1 MQEILSILQRGESLR
16 RHQST
21 SPYELYAST
30 LNAMICTTLSS
41 SGPRLVEQENPATP
55 SLFTPTWIHAI
66 IAAQDGPLER
76 TKDGKYSCRIK
87 DQRIEMSESESQPV
101 LQFLHETLP
110 REQDVEKEIETQS
123 AILADLTQY
132 VQVFVEGM

>member
-1 MQEILSILQRGESLR
+1 M
-16 RHQST
+16 
-21 SPYELYAST
+21 
-30 LNAMICTTLSS
+30 
-41 SGPRLVEQENPATP
+41 
-55 SLFTPTWIHAI
+55 
-66 IAAQDGPLER
+66 AAQDGPLER

-101 LQFLHETLP
+101 LQFIHETLP